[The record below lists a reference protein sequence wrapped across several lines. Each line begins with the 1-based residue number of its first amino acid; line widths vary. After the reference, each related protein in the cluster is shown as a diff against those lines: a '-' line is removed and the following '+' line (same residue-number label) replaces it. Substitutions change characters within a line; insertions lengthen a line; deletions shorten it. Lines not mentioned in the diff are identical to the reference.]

1 LAETEVLIIGC
12 GIAGATA
19 ALRLARNPRRQI
31 TVITRASDPHESNTQ
46 YAQGGIIGRGL
57 DDDPEILL
65 ADILAAGAGVS
76 SPHAARILAEEGP
89 PLLHE
94 ILEEA
99 AGVNF
104 DSDANGQPLW
114 GNEAAHS
121 RRRIL
126 HVGDGTGAAIM
137 KGLIAALRR
146 CSNITIESNVTA
158 VDLITFPHH
167 SRDPLDNYRPVACHG
182 AYMFNREQ
190 RTVHRHLAA
199 ATVLATG
206 GLGRIYRNTTN
217 PPGSRGDGLAMAH
230 RAGARIVNAEYVQFH
245 PTALAAPGAEGLL
258 ISEAVRGEG
267 GILLT
272 PDGRQFMADY
282 SPEWKDLAPRDV
294 VARAIHH
301 EMETHDYSYVLL
313 DIASRMPADAIRHRF
328 PNIYAQCLKAGIDI
342 TQEQIPVVP
351 AAHYFCGGVLVD
363 EWGRSSI
370 DNLYAVGEISCT
382 GVHGANRLA
391 STSLLE
397 GLVWGYRAA
406 RHVEETL
413 NQAPATNRCP
423 QPGRAGSPAEQR
435 DPHAGSPRGVQDLGW
450 RADRAGVVERPGFAG
465 VPPWDESGLFAE
477 PDPALIQGDMQ
488 TIQNIMWHYVGLVR
502 SGERLSRAIRELRHL
517 WNEIETF
524 YRTTK
529 LADGL
534 IGLRN
539 AIEVALL
546 VAQAAQHNRQSRGC
560 HFRQDSVSI
569 EGDRLI

>member
-1 LAETEVLIIGC
+1 MAETEVLIIGC

-19 ALRLARNPRRQI
+19 ALQLARNPRRQI
-31 TVITRASDPHESNTQ
+31 TVLTRAPDPHESNTQ
-46 YAQGGIIGRGL
+46 YAQGGIIGRGV
-57 DDDPEILL
+57 DDNSELL
-65 ADILAAGAGVS
+65 LKDILAAGAGVS
-76 SPHAARILAEEGP
+76 SPRAARILAEEGP
-89 PLLHE
+89 PLLHQV
-94 ILEEA
+94 LEQA
-99 AGVNF
+99 AGVRF
-104 DSDANGQPLW
+104 DSDSKGEPLW

-137 KGLIAALRR
+137 SGLIDALRS
-146 CSNITIESNVTA
+146 CPNIKIESNVTA

-167 SRDPLDNYRPVACHG
+167 SRDPLDNYCPISCHG
-182 AYMFNREQ
+182 AYMFNREEH
-190 RTVHRHLAA
+190 TVHRYLAA

-217 PPGSRGDGLAMAH
+217 PQGARGDGLAMAH
-230 RAGARIVNAEYVQFH
+230 RAGARIANAEYVQFH

-267 GILLT
+267 AVLLT
-272 PDGRQFMADY
+272 PDGRPFMAEY

-313 DIASRMPADAIRHRF
+313 DIASRMSPDAIRARF
-328 PNIYAQCLKAGIDI
+328 PNIYAQCFKAGIDI
-342 TQEQIPVVP
+342 TQESIPVVP

-370 DNLYAVGEISCT
+370 DGLYAVGEISCT

-397 GLVWGYRAA
+397 GLVWGNRAA
-406 RHVEETL
+406 RHVEESL
-413 NQAPATNRCP
+413 NQNP
-423 QPGRAGSPAEQR
+423 QTERAGF
-435 DPHAGSPRGVQDLGW
+435 
-450 RADRAGVVERPGFAG
+450 ADI
-465 VPPWDESGLFAE
+465 PPWDESGLFAE

-502 SGERLSRAIRELRHL
+502 NAERLSRAIRELRHL

-539 AIEVALL
+539 AVEVALL
-546 VAQAAQHNRQSRGC
+546 IAQAAQHNRQSRGC
-560 HFRQDSVSI
+560 HYRDDSVSV